1 MVRAVQDVTLVT
13 EFIDLKH
20 RWREFASD
28 ATPSPPDSPQA
39 VSTTSAPTAV
49 ELAHELLITGLTANE
64 SAVRRLVNADIEV
77 LPYLRCT
84 LVRFSSKLEKDA
96 FASSCK
102 DGFAFQRHMYR
113 VRDTNVKL
121 YLFLNSPQH
130 VPDKSIRADKRIFV
144 VTCESPNRIWAI
156 TCHARDAEARLASG
170 RVEISGLD
178 FACFAFIQ
186 ELYLEGVP
194 QSVSGEAI
202 KASLLAISSS
212 QWFAD
217 IRLFDAS
224 QGDWLVTITDE
235 AMATRLLTSQHVSIG
250 THQSHLSTEYRP
262 RVKIGPLPESIAYD
276 FRRIEACNWYV
287 ENAASAERIQDIAII
302 TAKSEDHKAALLSQS
317 SYLGFFHDYT
327 SHLDSLPRITANWRS
342 HGRCSLNIRKR
353 ILRRRFLQA

>member
-1 MVRAVQDVTLVT
+1 MAFAVQDASLAT

-20 RWREFASD
+20 RWREFATE
-28 ATPSPPDSPQA
+28 ATPDSPKA
-39 VSTTSAPTAV
+39 VSTTSTPNATEP
-49 ELAHELLITGLTANE
+49 AHELLITGLTATE
-64 SAVRRLVNADIEV
+64 SAVRRLVHADIEV
-77 LPYLRCT
+77 LPCVRCT
-84 LVRFSSKLEKDA
+84 LVRFSSKLERDA

-102 DGFAFQRHMYR
+102 DGFAFQRRTYR

-121 YLFLNSPQH
+121 YLFLDPPQH
-130 VPDKSIRADKRIFV
+130 VPDKSIRADKRIFIV
-144 VTCESPNRIWAI
+144 ECESPNRVWAI

-178 FACFAFIQ
+178 FACYAFIQ
-186 ELYLEGVP
+186 ELYLEGIP

-212 QWFAD
+212 QWLAD
-217 IRLFDAS
+217 IQLFDPS

-235 AMATRLLTSQHVSIG
+235 AMATRLLTAQNISIG
-250 THQSHLSTEYRP
+250 THKSRVSTEYRP

-276 FRRIEACNWYV
+276 FRRIEACNWYS

-327 SHLDSLPRITANWRS
+327 SHLDSLPRITANRRS
-342 HGRCSLNIRKR
+342 HGRRSLNIRKR